1 MQPRELYLGVASK
14 NLQKDLSARGLY
26 LTLKKT
32 HDVGFFTCQVQ
43 CPGFTIPGQKPKVRM
58 GEVQSPRLPTCAPG
72 AAGGR
77 LEEISARALVA
88 WPTRAPQW
96 VKTGSGVASPLVP

>member
-1 MQPRELYLGVASK
+1 MQPRGLYLGVASK

-26 LTLKKT
+26 LTFKKT

-58 GEVQSPRLPTCAPG
+58 GEVQSPRLPTLPPI
-72 AAGGR
+72 GR
-77 LEEISARALVA
+77 ARAGNVRPGLILLSNCGL
-88 WPTRAPQW
+88 
-96 VKTGSGVASPLVP
+96 TGLR